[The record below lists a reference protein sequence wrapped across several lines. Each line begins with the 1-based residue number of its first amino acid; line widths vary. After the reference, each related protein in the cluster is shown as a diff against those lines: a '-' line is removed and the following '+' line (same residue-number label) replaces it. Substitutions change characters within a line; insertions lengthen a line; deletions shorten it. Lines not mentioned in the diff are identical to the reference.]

1 MVSQILILVMFMF
14 SFVLAL
20 SAVFVAAPQIS
31 GDVES
36 GIALAILTRPLS
48 RADVVIGK
56 WLGLVGL
63 LTVYIAGSVGIELV
77 GVRLIT
83 DYTPRPLM
91 LIVYLVGETVVLM
104 TLALL
109 ISTRLSGMTG
119 GVIALGA
126 YGISWLGGIAGAI
139 GTAFQNATITHIGT
153 ATQLLL
159 PTDGL
164 WRGAVY
170 SLEPAAII
178 TVARAAGAPVAPPAP
193 TPSSARHRPAHRPY
207 PVVRRWLWRCWRSRF
222 TASSSARSDGPPE
235 GAGRRALTHNSGRAM
250 HTGRGARGSSGAQ
263 ARSWYGHV
271 SSAGAWWP
279 LPLVCASGL
288 MDTGALAGDFV
299 TEMEDTNG

>member
-1 MVSQILILVMFMF
+1 MTLFGLYKLTTLTDPSGQPLTPLELKTVVSQILVLIMFMF

-48 RADVVIGK
+48 RADVVLGK
-56 WLGLVGL
+56 WLGLVAL
-63 LTVYIAGSVGIELV
+63 VSAYIAGSVGIELV
-77 GVRLIT
+77 GIKLLT
-83 DYTPRPLM
+83 DYQPPDPVM
-91 LIVYLVGETVVLM
+91 LIVYLIGETVVLM

-139 GTAFQNATITHIGT
+139 GAAFQNDTITHIGT

-178 TVARAAGAPVAPPAP
+178 TVARAAG
-193 TPSSARHRPAHRPY
+193 
-207 PVVRRWLWRCWRSRF
+207 
-222 TASSSARSDGPPE
+222 
-235 GAGRRALTHNSGRAM
+235 GAGRAASANPFLALNGPPITYLLWCAGWLVAM
-250 HTGRGARGSSGAQ
+250 
-263 ARSWYGHV
+263 
-271 SSAGAWWP
+271 
-279 LPLVCASGL
+279 L
-288 MDTGALAGDFV
+288 ALAIYSFQHR
-299 TEMEDTNG
+299 EI

>member
-1 MVSQILILVMFMF
+1 VDAVMRGSLLGIQPRSVWTITRLTIRETSRRKLLLALLVLTLVVIAVTLFGISKLKTISDTRPLTPLEVKAITSQILILVMFMF

-56 WLGLVGL
+56 WLGLTGL
-63 LTVYIAGSVGIELV
+63 VSSYIAGAIVVELIGIKML
-77 GVRLIT
+77 T
-83 DYTPRPLM
+83 DYQPPDPVM
-91 LIVYLVGETVVLM
+91 LVIYLVGETVVLM

-126 YGISWLGGIAGAI
+126 FGISWIGGIAGSV
-139 GTAFQNATITHIGT
+139 GQAFANDTITHIGT
-153 ATQLLL
+153 MTQLLL

-170 SLEPAAII
+170 SLEPASMIMLF
-178 TVARAAGAPVAPPAP
+178 RAAGTAGRAASANPFFE
-193 TPSSARHRPAHRPY
+193 PS
-207 PVVRRWLWRCWRSRF
+207 
-222 TASSSARSDGPPE
+222 GPPLPYVAWVLAWI
-235 GAGRRALTHNSGRAM
+235 AGMLALTVYSFR
-250 HTGRGARGSSGAQ
+250 RR
-263 ARSWYGHV
+263 
-271 SSAGAWWP
+271 
-279 LPLVCASGL
+279 
-288 MDTGALAGDFV
+288 
-299 TEMEDTNG
+299 EI